1 MSTRA
6 WRWHA
11 QAAFMAVALVLASAA
26 PVLAQG
32 HIQVDGTV
40 QWLSGYTL
48 TVLSDTPGPTAYIMI
63 GQFLQ
68 PVPGARPVI
77 SVDLTQLPQSDYAF
91 MRPGER
97 ITVFGTLTSD
107 GRRVIA
113 TSIVRGAGAQA
124 P

>member
-11 QAAFMAVALVLASAA
+11 QAAVMAIALVLASAA
-26 PVLAQG
+26 VVLAQG
-32 HIQVDGTV
+32 RIQVDGTV
-40 QWLSGYTL
+40 QWLSGNTL
-48 TVLSDTPGPTAYIMI
+48 TVLSDTPGPTAYIII
-63 GQFLQ
+63 GQLLQ
-68 PVPGARPVI
+68 PVPSARPVI

-97 ITVFGTLTSD
+97 ITVFGTLTRD

-113 TSIVRGAGAQA
+113 TSIVRGDAAQA

>member
-1 MSTRA
+1 MNARA
-6 WRWHA
+6 WRRYMT
-11 QAAFMAVALVLASAA
+11 AASIGLAMVVLAGTA
-26 PVLAQG
+26 LAQSQ
-32 HIQVDGTV
+32 IQVDGTV

-48 TVLSDTPGPTAYIMI
+48 TVLSDAPGPTAYVMI

-77 SVDLTQLPQSDYAF
+77 SVDVSQLAQSDYAF

-97 ITVFGTLTSD
+97 LTVFGTLTSD

-113 TSIVRGAGAQA
+113 TSIVRGSGAQA